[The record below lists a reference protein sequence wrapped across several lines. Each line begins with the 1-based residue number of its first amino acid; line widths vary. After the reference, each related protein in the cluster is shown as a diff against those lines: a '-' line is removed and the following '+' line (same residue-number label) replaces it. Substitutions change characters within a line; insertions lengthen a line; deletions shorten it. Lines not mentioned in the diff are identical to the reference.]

1 VGLALFNLES
11 DLGEKNNVAD
21 TNPEVLKEL
30 EALAAAMDADLGV
43 KADSQGPGVRPL
55 GRVEHPEPF
64 LDHEGKVRANAV
76 GKVEQFP

>member
-1 VGLALFNLES
+1 MKKLQERRG
-11 DLGEKNNVAD
+11 
-21 TNPEVLKEL
+21 
-30 EALAAAMDADLGV
+30 AMDAALGV
-43 KADSQGPGVRPL
+43 MAESQGPGVRPL